1 MPTSPSIGEYLLDQL
16 YARGVRH
23 LFGIPGD
30 YVLGF
35 YDLVERSGIR
45 HIGTCREDSAGF
57 AADAYARVKGLGAV
71 CVTYCVGGLNLTNPI
86 AGAYAEKS
94 PVVVISGAPGLGD
107 RARNPLLHHRVRD
120 FSTQRD
126 IFAHLTVAHTSL
138 EDPLSAYHE
147 IDRVLDAVERY
158 KRPGYIEIPTD
169 RVDGAAPHK
178 RVPVNI
184 AELTDMCAL
193 EECIE
198 EASTMINTAKQPVVL
213 AGVEIHRFG
222 LQDVLMH
229 FAEKSNLPVASTILG
244 KSVVNESHPLHI
256 GIYEG
261 AMGRPEV
268 QQYVERSDCVI
279 MLGAF
284 LTDINLG
291 VYTARLDP
299 GRTIYATSER
309 VSIRHHSFHDVPFR
323 SFMAALDRAPIKRRG
338 KPLLPNRSDR
348 AETEP
353 DPHAPITVRGLF
365 RVVDRLLTDDTVVVS
380 DVGDCLFGA
389 LDLTVHRRTEFLC
402 PAYYTSMGF
411 AVPGSIG
418 AQLADPRLRP
428 LVLVGDGAFQMTG
441 LELST
446 AARLGLNPVVLVLNN
461 RGYATERQI
470 LDGPFNDIREWA
482 YSRVPDLL
490 NAGKGFVVR
499 TAAQLEEAL
508 KTSFADED
516 SFSIIDIQLDPYDRS
531 PAMARLAAQLSE
543 RNVKKSSAPQP
554 RIRRAKPS
562 FRG

>member
-1 MPTSPSIGEYLLDQL
+1 MTTHPTIGEYLLDQL
-16 YARGVRH
+16 YERGVRH

-30 YVLGF
+30 YVLGL
-35 YDLVERSGIR
+35 YDLVEKSRIR
-45 HIGTCREDSAGF
+45 HVGTCREDSAGF
-57 AADAYARVKGLGAV
+57 AADAYARVNGIGAV
-71 CVTYCVGGLNLTNPI
+71 CVTYCVGGFNLTNPI

-94 PVVVISGAPGLGD
+94 PVVVISGAPGLGA

-126 IFAHLTVAHTSL
+126 IFGHLTVADTAL
-138 EDPLSAYHE
+138 EDPLTAYHE

-158 KRPGYIEIPTD
+158 KRPGYIEIPAD
-169 RVDGAAPHK
+169 RVYHAGPHK
-178 RVPVNI
+178 RVPVDI
-184 AELTDMCAL
+184 AELTDICAL

-198 EASTMINTAKQPVVL
+198 EASAMINAAKQPVIL

-229 FAEKSNLPVASTILG
+229 FAEKNHLPIASTILG
-244 KSVVNESHPLHI
+244 KSVVSESHPLHI

-268 QQYVERSDCVI
+268 QRYVETSDCVVI
-279 MLGAF
+279 LGAF
-284 LTDINLG
+284 MTDINLG
-291 VYTARLDP
+291 VYTAGLDP
-299 GRTIYATSER
+299 RRTLYATSELL
-309 VSIRHHSFHDVPFR
+309 SIGHHSFHDVPFR
-323 SFMAALDRAPIKRRG
+323 SFMAALDRAPIERRS
-338 KPLLPNRSDR
+338 PPDLPDPR
-348 AETEP
+348 ARTDPEP
-353 DPHAPITVRGLF
+353 DPHAPISVRGLF
-365 RVVDRLLTDDTVVVS
+365 RVVDRLLTEDTVVVS

-418 AQLADPRLRP
+418 AQLANPGLRP
-428 LVLVGDGAFQMTG
+428 LVLVGDGAFQMSG

-446 AARLGLNPVVLVLNN
+446 TARLGLNPVVLVLNN

-490 NAGKGFVVR
+490 GAGRGFVAG

-508 KTSFADED
+508 HDAFANKD
-516 SFSIIDIQLDPYDRS
+516 SFSVIDIRLDPHDKS
-531 PAMARLAAQLSE
+531 PAMARLAERLSE
-543 RNVKKSSAPQP
+543 SNVRRSPARKP
-554 RIRRAKPS
+554 RIHRAKSIP
-562 FRG
+562 RA